1 MMVKE
6 DPSDVGQDSNQ
17 GSSKSPKREGE
28 KSPRREEEGASKPKK
43 AKFKDDEKGR
53 EYECK
58 LCDCK
63 FFTVAQYTCHIQSFE
78 HRKRT
83 ILKTATKAFSE
94 APQYRDGHGSDLP
107 PGLSGRKVVH
117 CKVCNVFTN
126 SAIQLA
132 EHLNGGRHKLMCF
145 KFNVPITTLELT
157 SDDTSTLEGT
167 RLQGEKLMCKCCSV
181 EINSME
187 QYKAHMGSTRH
198 KLISQKKPLK
208 PERAMKRALKPF
220 YKNKKEKSEE
230 RSDVRTGKDKGKEDK
245 KKDDDKDDD
254 KEKDKE
260 EDKEKGKNDKEQDNA
275 LNNKGA
281 DNGTHSTK
289 VRDKYQLGLLDQL
302 NERPDRRN
310 EMEFSRSHRPMKDK
324 KTPALKPVPY
334 MCDICQMF
342 GKSAF
347 ELNEHLNSEGHKAA
361 LRKFLS
367 GEKSPPTKDGKVDD
381 KPAEVKDRESQ
392 KPKLYCDICQLLL
405 PSLGVKEQHEKSKKH
420 KFLQELRKN
429 AKPESHTK
437 ESKKTAATKTVT
449 AEKAVPPA
457 RTLHCSVCQTDVE
470 SDEAMKEHI
479 KSKKHK
485 FLSELKPEP
494 PAPVRRPEE
503 STRRKRARP
512 RESSPDR
519 RDWRHWTRRKSEEE
533 EIPELAALALK
544 RQALQLELAK
554 RRKEIDEQRRL
565 IAELQEEQHLEEEK
579 AALRRMID
587 ECRLLIEERER
598 HKRQATE
605 AEASTSRKTAK
616 SVQWHDSVKVVE
628 VMEKPWDSGHTRNH
642 DYAEPQERLSIVKK
656 AQEDWER
663 EHLSQ
668 ARSRG
673 PAHQKH
679 SVPVEQEVE
688 DWEKDRPSG
697 GSSTLSY
704 TSFSRWDGEIPLLG
718 TPVETV
724 DSGTSWPDSLSTQS
738 QEGIPS
744 FRNSLEGEERR
755 IEPLSQEPPF
765 RQMDVGA
772 VFSQESFGNVSTN
785 WPGAQHSPPV
795 WSNVSQERDWSR
807 PVLYTPS
814 TSAGLLGDRPSLLEN
829 RHSTLEDTPSLLR
842 DRPSF
847 LEDRPRFPD
856 DRSSLLGSRPSL
868 LGDKTSLLGE
878 RPSLLGDKTSLL
890 GERPSLLG
898 DKPSFF
904 EDKSSLFGDRP
915 EQQSQFWRHSSQWP
929 TSEPKPWGESSSV
942 RIPGLD
948 FV

>member
-6 DPSDVGQDSNQ
+6 DPSDIGQDSNQ
-17 GSSKSPKREGE
+17 ESSKSPKREGE
-28 KSPRREEEGASKPKK
+28 KSPRQEEEGASKPKK

-132 EHLNGGRHKLMCF
+132 EHLNGGRHKMMCF

-208 PERAMKRALKPF
+208 PERAIKRALKPF
-220 YKNKKEKSEE
+220 YKNKKKEKSEE
-230 RSDVRTGKDKGKEDK
+230 QS
-245 KKDDDKDDD
+245 
-254 KEKDKE
+254 
-260 EDKEKGKNDKEQDNA
+260 
-275 LNNKGA
+275 
-281 DNGTHSTK
+281 
-289 VRDKYQLGLLDQL
+289 
-302 NERPDRRN
+302 
-310 EMEFSRSHRPMKDK
+310 DK
-324 KTPALKPVPY
+324 KTPALRPVPY

-381 KPAEVKDRESQ
+381 KPAEVKDSKDKESQ

-437 ESKKTAATKTVT
+437 EATVKKTAATKTVT

-457 RTLHCSVCQTDVE
+457 RPLRCSVCQTDVE

-512 RESSPDR
+512 RDSSPDR
-519 RDWRHWTRRKSEEE
+519 RDWRRWTRRKSEEE

-544 RQALQLELAK
+544 RQALQVELAK

-628 VMEKPWDSGHTRNH
+628 VMEEPWDSGHTRNH
-642 DYAEPQERLSIVKK
+642 DYAEPQERLSIVRK

-663 EHLSQ
+663 EHLIQ

-679 SVPVEQEVE
+679 SVPAEQEVE
-688 DWEKDRPSG
+688 DWEKDRPTG

-724 DSGTSWPDSLSTQS
+724 DSGTSWPDSLSAQS
-738 QEGIPS
+738 QEGTPS
-744 FRNSLEGEERR
+744 FRNSLEGEERI
-755 IEPLSQEPPF
+755 IEPFSQEPPF

-795 WSNVSQERDWSR
+795 WSNVSQEHDWSR
-807 PVLYTPS
+807 PVLCTPS
-814 TSAGLLGDRPSLLEN
+814 TSAGLLGDRPGLLEN
-829 RHSTLEDTPSLLR
+829 RHSTLEDTPSLLI

-856 DRSSLLGSRPSL
+856 DRSSLLNNRPNPLGSRPSL